1 MTQLALGLP
10 IPYFCGVFIN
20 LLHQVSP
27 PLSPLG
33 EMPPAFGH
41 FQKHGPIWSGGFLAK
56 PKAFSGIPPVLFSFT
71 HFTQAPIHANLS
83 KRSIKGSGSIR

>member
-1 MTQLALGLP
+1 
-10 IPYFCGVFIN
+10 
-20 LLHQVSP
+20 
-27 PLSPLG
+27 
-33 EMPPAFGH
+33 
-41 FQKHGPIWSGGFLAK
+41 LAK